1 MYKTVLAFVI
11 GAVVAAGIAVYVVK
25 RNQQAAQPA
34 PVAVST
40 PAPEPSAAPVQT
52 EVQPPSTPAPPSKPA
67 PSGTPARWKPAK
79 KEATPQQA
87 GQTNPPASGTAT
99 PQPAQAPT
107 EPSGHVAQTPP
118 PVTAAR
124 APEPAPL
131 PPPPPPKPQPRTVT
145 IPAGTLLTVRLA
157 QTLNSDQLKPGDTF
171 SATLDQ
177 PLIVDGFIIAERGAR
192 VQGRVIDAQQ
202 AGRVK
207 GVSHLALQLVSLH
220 TSDGQ
225 NINLRTQTFEKEGEK
240 SVGKD
245 AAKVGAAA
253 AIGAAIGAIAGGGR
267 GAAIGAGVGGAAGT
281 GGVLA
286 TRGKPVELK
295 VETRLTFKL
304 TDPITVTEKL
314 N

>member
-11 GAVVAAGIAVYVVK
+11 GAAVAAGIAVYVVK
-25 RNQQAAQPA
+25 RNQPVAQPA

-40 PAPEPSAAPVQT
+40 PAPEPTPAPLPP
-52 EVQPPSTPAPPSKPA
+52 EAQPPSAPAPSSKPA
-67 PSGTPARWKPAK
+67 PAGTPARWKPAK
-79 KEATPQQA
+79 KEAASAPVAQN
-87 GQTNPPASGTAT
+87 NPPAAT
-99 PQPAQAPT
+99 SPAPQPAQTPAQ
-107 EPSGHVAQTPP
+107 PSGQAAQAPP
-118 PVTAAR
+118 PVTATR
-124 APEPAPL
+124 APESAPL

-145 IPAGTLLTVRLA
+145 IPAGTLLSVRLA
-157 QTLNSDQLKPGDTF
+157 QTLNSDQLKPGDAF

-192 VQGRVIDAQQ
+192 VQGRVVDAQQ

-225 NINLRTQTFEKEGEK
+225 NISLKTQTFEKEGEK